1 MAPRDAARSQFAE
14 DATDSR
20 RGLRVATVGDLGAKA
35 PAAESGRGVQPPSP
49 AVPRRAADVLP
60 FMAGDWKVERQDLG
74 PKLPPDA
81 APAVGHTAP
90 PPGVQA
96 PIAVFESPAATG
108 SRIVEPSAMLGP
120 LLVSVTV

>member
-1 MAPRDAARSQFAE
+1 MFVTFPLNAVTEAVIVKLMFPPLGSVGTTTVPASRFAMFNCPAP
-14 DATDSR
+14 
-20 RGLRVATVGDLGAKA
+20 
-35 PAAESGRGVQPPSP
+35 
-49 AVPRRAADVLP
+49 
-60 FMAGDWKVERQDLG
+60 
-74 PKLPPDA
+74 